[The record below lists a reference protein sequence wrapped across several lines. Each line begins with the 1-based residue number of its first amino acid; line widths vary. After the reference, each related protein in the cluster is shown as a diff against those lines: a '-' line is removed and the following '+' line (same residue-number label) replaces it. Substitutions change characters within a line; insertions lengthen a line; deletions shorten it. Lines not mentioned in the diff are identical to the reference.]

1 MGLADAE
8 VAVTDTGN
16 AKAASGATAVTG
28 YRGPVPGTGGAPA
41 GSVRVS
47 GTGDANVSEGG
58 LANTGYIHQVNAE
71 QLTMVQQRPLLEPAV
86 WPHQVGVI
94 PSRAQSFQHRAE
106 AERLRAAVED
116 GGTAVLGQVLTG
128 MGGVGKTQL
137 AADYARTTWEGG
149 HLDVLVWVTAS
160 ARSPVVTGFAQAG
173 VELCR
178 ADPDDAEK
186 AARTFLAWL
195 TPKPGARPCQW
206 LIVLDDVADPDDLR
220 GLWPPASPHGRTLA
234 TTRRRDAALVGQ
246 GRCRIEVGLFTEA
259 EAFAH
264 LTTSLAAHGRHEPV
278 DQLTALASELG
289 HLPLALSQAAVYLID
304 FSEDVAAYRGL
315 LADRT
320 TALADTTPDRL
331 PDEQA
336 VPLAAAWSLSLD
348 RADSLRPVGLARPM
362 LHLAA
367 LLDPNGI
374 PQTILTS
381 QPALTHLAQS
391 CTRTSQDLTAERD
404 QISSRDAVRA
414 LRALHRLHLID
425 HDPDAPHQAVRIHQL
440 IQRAARDSLTSTV
453 LDQLSRTVADALLA
467 AWPDVE
473 RDTALAQV
481 LRTNSTAL
489 VNHVGEDVLYRLAAH
504 EVLYRAGH
512 SLGQVGQVSA
522 ARDHFVQLA
531 DAASRRLGPDHPD
544 TLAARH
550 HLASM
555 QVQAGD
561 AAGAV
566 AAFAELL
573 DDRVRVLG
581 PDHPDTVATRHWLA
595 TTRGQAGD
603 LIGAANALHDVLEHL
618 LEEENS
624 DHPDALHVRHLLAY
638 WQGRAGNL
646 EASLAACPEL
656 VEDFKRVMGPD
667 HPGTLAVRS
676 DFAGLQGDAG
686 DATGAV
692 ANLAELLDDM
702 VRVLGPDHPYT
713 LTTRLNLAGSQ
724 GHAGDTAGAV
734 ANLAELL
741 DDMVRVLGP
750 DHPRTLHARGALAEL
765 RGVAGNAAEAAAGFA
780 ELLDDQMRVL
790 GEDHPDTLA
799 ARAELA
805 RWRQMAA
812 DQDVGLSADS

>member
-1 MGLADAE
+1 M
-8 VAVTDTGN
+8 
-16 AKAASGATAVTG
+16 
-28 YRGPVPGTGGAPA
+28 
-41 GSVRVS
+41 
-47 GTGDANVSEGG
+47 NVSAGG

-71 QLTMVQQRPLLEPAV
+71 QLTMVQQRPLLEPAG

-160 ARSPVVTGFAQAG
+160 DRSPVVTGFAQAG

-178 ADPDDAEK
+178 ADPDDPEK

-195 TPKPGARPCQW
+195 TPKPGARPCRW

-220 GLWPPASPHGRTLA
+220 GLWPPASRHGRTLV
-234 TTRRRDAALVGQ
+234 TTRRRDAALVGE

-259 EAFAH
+259 EALAH

-304 FSEDVAAYRGL
+304 FSEDVATYREL
-315 LADRT
+315 LADRA

-391 CTRTSQDLTAERD
+391 CTRTGQDLTAERG

-473 RDTALAQV
+473 RDTALAQF

-489 VNHVGEDVLYRLAAH
+489 VNHVGEDLLYRLAAH
-504 EVLYRAGH
+504 EVLYRAGD

-522 ARDHFVQLA
+522 ARDHFARLA
-531 DAASRRLGPDHPD
+531 DAASRRLGPDHSD

-603 LIGAANALHDVLEHL
+603 PIGAANALHDVLEHL
-618 LEEENS
+618 LEAENS

-638 WQGRAGNL
+638 WQGQAGNL
-646 EASLAACPEL
+646 EASLAACPQL

-686 DATGAV
+686 DAAGAV
-692 ANLAELLDDM
+692 ASLAELLDDM

-713 LTTRLNLAGSQ
+713 LTTRLSLAGLQ

-734 ANLAELL
+734 ADLAELL

-750 DHPRTLHARGALAEL
+750 DHPRTLHARGALAEV

-790 GEDHPDTLA
+790 GEGHPDTLA

-812 DQDVGLSADS
+812 DQDVDLSTDS